1 MKQGSSHRRT
11 VSENQDHSTLGKEAW
26 TTQSTTWAPVV
37 GWRQINI
44 TNYKSKRHG

>member
-26 TTQSTTWAPVV
+26 TTNQQHGRPLLVGDKSTLL
-37 GWRQINI
+37 IF
-44 TNYKSKRHG
+44 KR